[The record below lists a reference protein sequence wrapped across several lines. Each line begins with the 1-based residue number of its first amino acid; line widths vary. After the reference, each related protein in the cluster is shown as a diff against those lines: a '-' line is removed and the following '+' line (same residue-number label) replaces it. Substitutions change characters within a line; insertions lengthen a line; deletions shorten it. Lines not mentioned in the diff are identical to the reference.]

1 MQYNQEDILQKL
13 SNWDLGEDISE
24 IACDNERA
32 LKIYGKLQT
41 YFQNYFLH
49 FDNIMRI
56 SRQLDIVLQDFT
68 RESDRI
74 GEVAAFIKKGADRQT
89 AEIDKSMALVKD
101 FSDKVN
107 AIYERSKG
115 IISLA
120 YDMENSNRAVQE
132 SVGQLVV
139 NQEKNDHAML
149 NIFDLVS
156 HLISKTEKIGEITA
170 IMKRISTE
178 TLLLGLN
185 AKVEAAHAGVHGK
198 GFSVVA
204 GEIQRLSEESKA
216 AAEDINETVKS
227 VSDEI
232 GLIEK
237 AAQESRSLFQVQKD
251 TVTEVDS
258 VFKKNCET
266 IDTYISEQK
275 SFNASIA
282 EIKTDE
288 LTLTNTISNIVT
300 SVREIAATVN
310 EIGSVLLDHN
320 NSISLMDKLKVD
332 IACDINSIS
341 QQSRNIKVQK
351 SAPSKKRVAFL
362 FDIDHP
368 FYTPTKT
375 EAIKAAGVYH
385 FDVQFFAPQTRGEAT
400 KEQAAHLDT
409 VLEEKY
415 DGLVISPINDELI
428 CQKLRQIS
436 NAGTK
441 IVFLNSRIEGVEH
454 VSLIMTDGMTIG
466 AAAARIVMGALG
478 NHGEAIVN
486 AWTGMK
492 LDAIENRKNGFVQEL
507 KRNSRIQ
514 VHEYPVKSNP
524 TPDEAEAIIQSMLQS
539 HPAARF
545 LYMTNLEWGMFAA
558 NYMRKHHSDVQVIT
572 VDFSEEVEKAIR
584 DGQIHYSL
592 GQRPYLWGSTAIRMI
607 DKSLNKQKVQPVFDT
622 GAFEVNRLNIDIYAD
637 LA

>member
-1 MQYNQEDILQKL
+1 MQYNQEDILHRL

-24 IACDNERA
+24 TATENEPT
-32 LKIYGKLQT
+32 LKIYGQLQT

-49 FDNIMRI
+49 FDSIMRI
-56 SRQLDIVLQDFT
+56 SAQLNTVMQDFT
-68 RESDRI
+68 KESERI
-74 GEVAAFIKKGADRQT
+74 GQVAAFIKKSADRQT
-89 AEIDKSMALVKD
+89 VEIDKSMALVNA

-107 AIYERSKG
+107 AIFERSQG

-120 YDMENSNRAVQE
+120 YDMESSNRTVQE

-156 HLISKTEKIGEITA
+156 RLIAKTEKIGEITA
-170 IMKRISTE
+170 IMKRVSTE

-216 AAEDINETVKS
+216 AAEDINETIKS

-251 TVTEVDS
+251 TVAEVDS
-258 VFKKNCET
+258 VFKKNCEA

-332 IACDINSIS
+332 MACDIDSMNKGS
-341 QQSRNIKVQK
+341 QHVKVQK
-351 SAPSKKRVAFL
+351 AAVRKKRIAFL

-368 FYTPTKT
+368 FYAPTKA
-375 EAIKAAGVYH
+375 EATKAAGIYD
-385 FDVQFFAPQTRGEAT
+385 FDVRFFAPQTRGEAT
-400 KEQAAHLDT
+400 KEQAAHLDI
-409 VLEEKY
+409 VLDEKY
-415 DGLVISPINDELI
+415 DGLVISPINDNLI
-428 CQKLRQIS
+428 CQKLRQIAK
-436 NAGTK
+436 AGTK
-441 IVFLNSRIEGVEH
+441 IIFLNSKIEGVEH
-454 VSLIMTDGMTIG
+454 VSLIMTDGITIG

-478 NHGEAIVN
+478 NQGEAIVN

-492 LDAIENRKNGFVQEL
+492 LDAIENRKDGFVQEL
-507 KRNSRIQ
+507 KKNSQIG

-539 HPAARF
+539 HPNARF
-545 LYMTNLEWGMFAA
+545 LYMTNMEWGMFAA
-558 NYMRKHHSDVQVIT
+558 NYLRRHHSDVQVIT

-584 DGQIHYSL
+584 DGLIHYSL

-607 DKSLNKQKVQPVFDT
+607 DKSLRKQKVQPVFDT
-622 GAFEVNRLNIDIYAD
+622 GAFEVNRLNIDLYAD
-637 LA
+637 RA